1 MRYAY
6 FPGCSVGG
14 TGRAFEE
21 SLLAVLE
28 AFDTGLDELDDWNC
42 CGASAAHSV
51 NRDRSV
57 ALGARNLALAEATAA
72 DAADSAGVD
81 LVTPCAGC
89 YRSLLAAQGSL
100 NADAGLARRVDRALG
115 TIGMRYDGRVT
126 VRHVLDI
133 LANEVGVERI
143 QAAVTRPLEGLRVAC
158 YYGCLLVRPSAT
170 FDDQHDPTSMDRL
183 MRAIGA
189 EPIEWPMKT
198 RCCGGSCYGADPFS
212 GTTPQGALALSH
224 SILREAKRR
233 GVDAVVTVCPL
244 CQFNLEAFQE
254 PMTREFGT
262 ELDLTVGY
270 FTQFLGLALGIDER
284 RLGIGRMLRWHLPRP
299 EPVAVGAPPAAQG
312 GDDAR
317 A

>member
-6 FPGCSVGG
+6 YPGCSVGG

-51 NRDRSV
+51 DRDRSV

-72 DAADSAGVD
+72 DTTDVD

-89 YRSLLAAQGSL
+89 YRALLTAQGSL
-100 NADAGLARRVDRALG
+100 QADPATARRVERALG
-115 TIGMRYDGRVT
+115 TIGMRYDGRVR
-126 VRHVLDI
+126 VRHVLDL

-143 QAAVTRPLEGLRVAC
+143 EAAVTRPFEGMRVAC
-158 YYGCLLVRPSAT
+158 YYGCLLVRPNAA

-233 GVDAVVTVCPL
+233 GADAIVTVCPL

-254 PMTREFGT
+254 RMTRDFRT

-270 FTQFLGLALGIDER
+270 FTQFLGLALGIEPR
-284 RLGIGRMLRWHLPRP
+284 RLGISRMLRWHLPHR
-299 EPVAVGAPPAAQG
+299 EPAAVGTPVRAEG
-312 GDDAR
+312 GHDAR